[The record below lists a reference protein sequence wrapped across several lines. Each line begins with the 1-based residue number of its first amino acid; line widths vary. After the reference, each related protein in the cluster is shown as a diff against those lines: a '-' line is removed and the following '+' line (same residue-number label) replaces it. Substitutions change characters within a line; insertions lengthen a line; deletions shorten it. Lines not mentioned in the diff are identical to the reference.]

1 MQGSASHRTASA
13 KIKRQGI
20 EPCPG
25 LVERQLFLHFVLL
38 HFTLLHFTLL
48 GGLLGGLLLL
58 ALLHFRLL
66 VVLHR
71 LSAGVG
77 RGQSRAAGN
86 GEHRGDQDGDELP
99 HVFLFVKF
107 KEQVATSPLLRNQ
120 SLPLTPCPSRG

>member
-1 MQGSASHRTASA
+1 MLFFTLEILAGKNKKAGT
-13 KIKRQGI
+13 

-38 HFTLLHFTLL
+38 GFLL
-48 GGLLGGLLLL
+48 GGLLGLLVALL
-58 ALLHFRLL
+58 VALLHFRLL

-86 GEHRGDQDGDELP
+86 GERRGDQDGDELP

-120 SLPLTPCPSRG
+120 SLPLTPCPPRG

>member
-20 EPCPG
+20 DPCPG

-38 HFTLLHFTLL
+38 GFLL
-48 GGLLGGLLLL
+48 GLLGLLVALL
-58 ALLHFRLL
+58 VALLHFSFL

-71 LSAGVG
+71 LSTGVG

-86 GEHRGDQDGDELP
+86 GERRGDQDGDQLP

-107 KEQVATSPLLRNQ
+107 KEQVATSPLTRNQ
-120 SLPLTPCPSRG
+120 SLPLTPCPPRG